1 MKFKD
6 QIINEL
12 EKTIDQVT
20 SAKRG
25 MELRQITPER
35 LYDILEEIG
44 KRSDNLLTL
53 IRREP

>member
-35 LYDILEEIG
+35 LYDILDEIN

-53 IRREP
+53 VRREP